1 MSQIEVILKQKVE
14 NLELIKKEIKNEDD
28 ERRFIGLIDN
38 KDKAIK
44 LITEKYGEK
53 EIN

>member
-1 MSQIEVILKQKVE
+1 MCIRDSNRDISVS
-14 NLELIKKEIKNEDD
+14 KKEIKNEDD

>member
-1 MSQIEVILKQKVE
+1 MCIRDSLNRDISVS
-14 NLELIKKEIKNEDD
+14 KKEIKNEDD

>member
-1 MSQIEVILKQKVE
+1 MKDDQHIK
-14 NLELIKKEIKNEDD
+14 NLNRDISVSKKEIKNEDD